1 MLRVARTTPELQSM
15 ADSAPIRLA
24 ADVGGT
30 FTDVAAFNET
40 TGELHLGKSLT
51 TPAHLCPA
59 SRMALPGPAPVSR
72 RRGCSFTVP
81 PSRSFG
87 VGTKTCPPYVN

>member
-1 MLRVARTTPELQSM
+1 M

-40 TGELHLGKSLT
+40 TGELQLGKSLT
-51 TPAHLCPA
+51 TPAHL
-59 SRMALPGPAPVSR
+59 VSGIAHGVAR
-72 RRGCSFTVP
+72 TSARFQAARLFLHGTTIAINTILE
-81 PSRSFG
+81 RSG
-87 VGTKTCPPYVN
+87 ARC